1 MNFKITY
8 DKPGRI
14 RFRAGAYAFEKMHE
28 PRIHMACVSEPYVQK
43 AVVHS
48 ENGGILL
55 EYEDGY
61 REQVIDFVRN
71 LNIANLPEIEPDT
84 EYQLQALDSESLWR
98 RA

>member
-14 RFRAGAYAFEKMHE
+14 RFRAGAYAFERVHE
-28 PRIHMACVSEPYVQK
+28 PRIHKSCVSEPYVQN

-55 EYEDGY
+55 EYKDG
-61 REQVIDFVRN
+61 
-71 LNIANLPEIEPDT
+71 
-84 EYQLQALDSESLWR
+84 
-98 RA
+98 